1 MAFETEAI
9 LPSDAPDFILN
20 RVFAAPRPLL
30 YQCFMDPSHL
40 SRWYGPR
47 GFTCP
52 DCEMDARTGGRFKLA
67 VRSPDGTV
75 FPMTGKFLEIIDGE
89 KVVKEDDVSGHPEFW
104 FDLVDPARKG
114 QVPRKIGMTTTLS
127 FADHPE
133 GSKLTVATRFDSVEM
148 RDNFAKVGL
157 KDGWSSSFE
166 KLDDLTNALK
176 GDAREINITRLIKH
190 PIARVFAAFSNPAG
204 MALWWG
210 PDGFRTT
217 THSMSFKVGGSWTYT
232 MHGPDGTDYPNY
244 VHYTRIETNALIA
257 YDHGTDAGHPA
268 LFKAEIRFAPEGDST
283 RVTLKLILADASQ
296 RPGYVAFGAVEGGY
310 QNLARLEKWLDGSL
324 QRSNT

>member
-9 LPSDAPDFILN
+9 LPSNEPDFILS
-20 RVFAAPRPLL
+20 RVFAAPRALV
-30 YQCFMDPSHL
+30 YHCFMDPSHL

-52 DCEMDARTGGRFKLA
+52 DCEVDAREGGRFKLS
-67 VRSPDGTV
+67 VRSPDGMV
-75 FPMTGKFLEIIDGE
+75 FAMTGTFLDIVAEE
-89 KVVKEDDVSGHPEFW
+89 RVVKADDVSGHPEFW

-114 QVPRKIGMTTTLS
+114 QGPRPIGMVTTLS
-127 FADHPE
+127 FADHPA

-148 RDNFAKVGL
+148 RDNFARVGL

-176 GDAREINITRLIKH
+176 DDAREINITRHIPH
-190 PIARVFAAFSNPAG
+190 PVDRVFAAFSNPAG
-204 MALWWG
+204 MAAWWG

-217 THSMSFKVGGSWTYT
+217 TRSMSFKAGGSWDYT
-232 MHGPDGTDYPNY
+232 MHGPDGTDYPNF
-244 VHYTRIETNALIA
+244 VRYTRIETNALIA
-257 YDHGTDAGHPA
+257 YDHGTDAEHPA
-268 LFKAEIRFAPEGDST
+268 WFKAEIRFVPEGRTT
-283 RVTLKLILADASQ
+283 RVTLKLILGDASE

-310 QNLARLEKWLDGSL
+310 QNLARLEAWLVANS
-324 QRSNT
+324 